1 LTLKRF
7 LLYFHSKFVMS
18 SNMQDIKKILEDV
31 EIKPT
36 YERLSILQYLDKNHN
51 HPTAAMIYDEVLKKV
66 PTISKTTVYNSLKLF
81 MEKGIVT
88 PLYITG
94 SEVRYDFAQKP
105 HHHFFCEKCGKI
117 YDLEVECPIFKQ
129 KYFHGHLIRQQHGYF
144 RGICKTCLEKNKNKK

>member
-1 LTLKRF
+1 
-7 LLYFHSKFVMS
+7 MS
-18 SNMQDIKKILEDV
+18 PNMQDIKRILEDV

-36 YERLSILQYLDKNHN
+36 YERLSILQYLDKNYN
-51 HPTAAMIYDEVLKKV
+51 HPTAAMIFEEVVKRV

-94 SEVRYDFAQKP
+94 SEVRYDLNTEQ
-105 HHHFFCEKCGKI
+105 HHHFLCEQCGKI
-117 YDLEVECPIFKQ
+117 YDLAIDCPYMKKTKIQGHQIKQ
-129 KYFHGHLIRQQHGYF
+129 KHGYF